1 MTDKERHRPL
11 FFSYAKG
18 PISGYTVPDMKTLIK
33 NVLIIPMTEKNLS
46 FQGCILIDGD
56 RLAYVGKE
64 RDFEADEVV
73 DGKNHIALPSF
84 VNAHTHLA
92 MVLMRNYKDG
102 LENLQAWLSE
112 IFPIEDKLNGDDVLK
127 ASRLGAA
134 ELIRSGC
141 TCFADMYFFAE
152 ETVRASR
159 EAGIRAVVGQTLFGD
174 LADTEKRLSERLP
187 QIREAVGDDDMFRMD
202 LAPHAI
208 YTCTGETYRKAA
220 IVAQE
225 EGCMMHT
232 HLSETEKE
240 VTDCLERTGKTPL
253 KYLKSI
259 GGLPTKGYLAH
270 CVWLTDEEVDLLA
283 KMDFSVV
290 HNPSSNAKLAS
301 GTLDVSKLLKAG
313 VNVAL
318 GTDGAS
324 SNNNLNMLEEMHVA
338 ALMAATVN
346 RTPSLVSAYDIIS
359 MATINGAKALGLDSR
374 IGTLEVGKEADLML
388 IDTEKVN
395 MRPLNDPFSA
405 IVYSASEE
413 DIDSLWCRGRRLME
427 NRMLL
432 TLDEEK
438 IIGDVGICW
447 EDIKVR

>member
-1 MTDKERHRPL
+1 
-11 FFSYAKG
+11 
-18 PISGYTVPDMKTLIK
+18 MKTLIK
-33 NVLIIPMTEKNLS
+33 NVLIIPMTERNLS
-46 FQGCILIDGD
+46 FRGCVLIDGE
-56 RLAYVGKE
+56 RLSYVGKE
-64 RDFEADEVV
+64 RDFEADEIV
-73 DGKNHIALPSF
+73 DGGNHIALPSF

-102 LENLQAWLSE
+102 LANLQAWLSE

-152 ETVRASR
+152 ETIRAAR

-174 LADTEKRLSERLP
+174 LADTEKRLAERLP
-187 QIREAVGDDDMFRMD
+187 QIQEAVGGDDMYRIDF
-202 LAPHAI
+202 APHAI
-208 YTCTGETYRKAA
+208 YTCTEETYQKAA
-220 IVAQE
+220 RMANAA
-225 EGCMMHT
+225 GCMMHT

-240 VTDCLERTGKTPL
+240 VRDCLERTGKTPL
-253 KYLKSI
+253 QYLKSI
-259 GGLPTKGYLAH
+259 GGLSEKGYLAH
-270 CVWLTDEEVDLLA
+270 GVWLTGEEVDILA
-283 KMDFSVV
+283 DMDFSVV

-338 ALMAATVN
+338 AMMAATVN

-359 MATINGAKALGLDSR
+359 MATINGAKALGLDGR
-374 IGTLEVGKEADLML
+374 IGTLEEGKDADLML
-388 IDTEKVN
+388 IDTKKVN

-413 DIDSLWCRGRRLME
+413 DIDNVWCRGRRLME
-427 NRMLL
+427 GRRLL

-438 IIGDVGICW
+438 IIGDVESCW
-447 EDIKVR
+447 EDIRRR